1 MKELPPVALFGPD
14 HFDVEPGELIDIGNA
29 GRETIS
35 YTRSD
40 LIPKQ
45 IEEAVKPLQAQLD
58 AANELIEE
66 LGEALEDLLD
76 HQNGCP
82 LPKYEIPWNRAVES
96 SRTAL
101 NKWRALKGHDEREVT
116 G

>member
-1 MKELPPVALFGPD
+1 MTRFELNAKEHAFKLHFTAQINDGLLSMDLEKEFDDVVNDIVAF
-14 HFDVEPGELIDIGNA
+14 
-29 GRETIS
+29 ETQS
-35 YTRSD
+35 
-40 LIPKQ
+40 
-45 IEEAVKPLQAQLD
+45 LQAQLD